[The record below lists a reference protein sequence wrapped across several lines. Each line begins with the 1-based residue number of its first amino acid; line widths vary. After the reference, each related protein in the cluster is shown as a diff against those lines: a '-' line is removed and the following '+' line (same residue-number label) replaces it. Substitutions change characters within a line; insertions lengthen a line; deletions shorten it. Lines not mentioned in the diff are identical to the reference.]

1 MHKAQVDRG
10 LPGSMSAPMLKWF
23 SLAIRFSYPLFRAF
37 LLTFMSIIQER
48 QQLARIAEKD
58 NYYRLLFP

>member
-1 MHKAQVDRG
+1 
-10 LPGSMSAPMLKWF
+10 MSAPMLKWF

-37 LLTFMSIIQER
+37 LLTFISIIQER